1 MSDRE
6 RGDSE
11 DRFLTVAPARVIVT
25 TDPELDDL
33 NSMLRLLLYSNEID
47 IAALVYSASR
57 FHHRGDPDRGIA
69 AHRWPAAGDRMHID
83 EAVDAYEAAYDN
95 LVRHDPRYPLPA
107 DLRAIIAEG
116 NVDEAGDTRHP
127 TAGSDLVKAVLL
139 GEAPGQVFAQAW
151 GGTNTIARALMSIE
165 DEFRGTDRWEEIYA
179 LIVGRTVI
187 TSFAEQDD
195 TFADYIRPTWPELEF
210 RDVATAAWGYFAWDV
225 VPDDAREYLT
235 AEWTRE
241 NVSTIGPLGRA
252 YRVWGDGKQMA
263 EGPDPEDYFGVPDAA
278 PESLAAQ
285 GYMLWAPLRP
295 SGAWISEGDT
305 SNFAMHIDNGLRNA
319 EHPTFGGWG
328 GRLDRDEKDASPVE
342 QRRPSPVGTRRGRGR
357 CRRGRPVDRCVSAR
371 LRRATAVERDVRVR
385 RRQPRTS
392 DPRRAAGCHRRGG
405 PSGRAPVLGR
415 RPGRRPRRGDRL
427 ARAGSRVRG
436 RRIAARTDRHHS
448 GRCRRTSRTF
458 TSSSRRSTVAHQ
470 RSPGYARFVLTVA
483 TEDQ

>member
-1 MSDRE
+1 M
-6 RGDSE
+6 
-11 DRFLTVAPARVIVT
+11 TVAPARVIVT

-57 FHHRGDPDRGIA
+57 FHHRGNPDQGIA

-241 NVSTIGPLGRA
+241 NVSTVGPLGRA
-252 YRVWGDGKQMA
+252 YRVWADGKQMA
-263 EGPDPEDYFGVPDAA
+263 EGPDPEDYFGVPDAT

-328 GRLDRDEKDASPVE
+328 GRLDRDEKDS
-342 QRRPSPVGTRRGRGR
+342 QRWNSAGQVPWEPGAAV
-357 CRRGRPVDRCVSAR
+357 VDAGEVAQWIGAYQRDFAAR
-371 LRRATAVERDVRVR
+371 LRWSVTSEFADANHAPRIRAAQRDVTV
-385 RRQPRTS
+385 
-392 DPRRAAGCHRRGG
+392 AAGRRVVLPFSVEDPDGDHVAVTAWQERG
-405 PSGRAPVLGR
+405 PACEVDVSPHELIVTIPDDVTGLEDIHVIVQAVDSG
-415 RPGRRPRRGDRL
+415 
-427 ARAGSRVRG
+427 
-436 RRIAARTDRHHS
+436 
-448 GRCRRTSRTF
+448 
-458 TSSSRRSTVAHQ
+458 
-470 RSPGYARFVLTVA
+470 SPALTGYARFVLAVA

>member
-1 MSDRE
+1 M
-6 RGDSE
+6 
-11 DRFLTVAPARVIVT
+11 TTAPARIIVT

-57 FHHRGDPDRGIA
+57 FHHRGEPARGVA

-83 EAVDAYEAAYDN
+83 RAVDAYEAAYDN
-95 LVRHDPRYPLPA
+95 LVRHDARYPRPA
-107 DLRAIIAEG
+107 DLRAIVAEG
-116 NVDEAGDTRHP
+116 NVAEAGDTRHP

-139 GEAPGQVFAQAW
+139 GEAPGRVFAQAW

-165 DEFRGTDRWEEIYA
+165 EEFRATDRWEEIYS

-187 TSFAEQDD
+187 TSFGEQDD

-225 VPDDAREYLT
+225 VPDDAKKYL
-235 AEWTRE
+235 AADWTRAH
-241 NVSTIGPLGRA
+241 VSTVGPLGRA
-252 YRVWGDGKQMA
+252 YRVWGDGQQMA
-263 EGPDPEDYFGVPDAA
+263 EGFDPEDYFGVPDAT

-328 GRLDRDEKDASPVE
+328 GRQTPDENDPYRWNSAGQVPWTPGAAVVDAGEVGQWIGAYQRDFA
-342 QRRPSPVGTRRGRGR
+342 
-357 CRRGRPVDRCVSAR
+357 AR
-371 LRRATAVERDVRVR
+371 LRWSVTSEFADANHAPRIRADQLDVAVSAGERIALPFSVEDPDGDVVTVTAAQQCGPTCEVEVSPHELIVTVPD
-385 RRQPRTS
+385 
-392 DPRRAAGCHRRGG
+392 DAAGHEKIHIIVQAVD
-405 PSGRAPVLGR
+405 SG
-415 RPGRRPRRGDRL
+415 
-427 ARAGSRVRG
+427 
-436 RRIAARTDRHHS
+436 
-448 GRCRRTSRTF
+448 
-458 TSSSRRSTVAHQ
+458 
-470 RSPGYARFVLTVA
+470 SPALTGYARFVLTL
-483 TEDQ
+483 EEHH